1 MSPPALWG
9 CCCIRAGHVLSMTA
23 LLSLPHFVPL
33 NSKFWYA
40 PAQLFSQTLFPLQC
54 VALH

>member
-40 PAQLFSQTLFPLQC
+40 PAQLFSQTLVPLQC